1 MNLTRL
7 SWGWRLII
15 AATLTL
21 LFVPIAVIVA
31 LSFNESKFGAL
42 PFEPTLK
49 WYEELLSNSDLFL
62 ATVRSLELSIGVAL
76 TVAVIGTGL
85 ALWMARRPGR
95 GAMLVNGGLVA
106 SVAIPWLILGVSLLN
121 LATATGLGRGWP
133 AMYLGSLV
141 TSMPYAVLLIVVR
154 LRELDPSMAEAAE
167 SLGAR
172 QATVIRRIL
181 IPLVR
186 PAILGGSLMG
196 FTICFNNFVIQYLL
210 APFGVRTLP
219 LEIFTLV
226 RTGYQPDINALS
238 TVILVFTLLLI
249 LVLQRLV
256 GGLQRIVATE
266 G

>member
-1 MNLTRL
+1 M
-7 SWGWRLII
+7 
-15 AATLTL
+15 ATLAL

-49 WYEELLSNSDLFL
+49 WYGALFANNDLFL
-62 ATVRSLELSIGVAL
+62 ATRRSFQLSIGVAL

-85 ALWMARRPGR
+85 ALWMARRSGR
-95 GAMLVNGGLVA
+95 GRIFVNGGLVA

-121 LATATGLGRGWP
+121 LATATGIGRGWP

-141 TSMPYAVLLIVVR
+141 TSMPYAVLLIVAR
-154 LRELDPSMAEAAE
+154 LRELDPSMAEAAQ
-167 SLGAR
+167 SLGAS
-172 QATVIRRIL
+172 QTTVIRRIL
-181 IPLVR
+181 LPLVR

-219 LEIFTLV
+219 LEVFTLI

-238 TVILVFTLLLI
+238 TLILVFTLLLI

-256 GGLQRIVATE
+256 GGLQRIASVQD
-266 G
+266 